1 VLVSVDVA
9 ALADELEARLATLA
23 TPGRAA
29 QEQRYLRSDLTHLG
43 TAVPTIRRTVASFDR
58 EHPQLGHAELRGLVT
73 QLWDHPLT
81 APVHE
86 RRLAAVE
93 LLARHVGQLG
103 TADAPL
109 LERMLRESRTWALV
123 DALSIQV
130 VGALVLRDD
139 EAWADLLR
147 GWARDEDRWVRRAA
161 LLAHL
166 PSLRRGQLHDRAT
179 GPPRRVAHRAGDPAG
194 AGGVGPGVEVV
205 FARFGELADPLLE
218 ERDPF
223 VRKAIGWVLRE
234 TGARH
239 PQLVTSWLLPR
250 AERASGLTFR
260 EAVRRLPDADRAA
273 IVAARG

>member
-9 ALADELEARLATLA
+9 ALADELEARLANLA

-29 QEQRYLRSDLTHLG
+29 QERRYLRSDLTHLG

-93 LLARHVGQLG
+93 LLARHTGQLG
-103 TADAPL
+103 TPDAPL

-130 VGALVLRDD
+130 VGTLVLRDD
-139 EAWADLLR
+139 ADWADLLR

-166 PSLRRGQLHDRAT
+166 PSLRRGQAHDRAT
-179 GPPRRVAHRAGDPAG
+179 GPPRRVARPAAERLADAAGPS
-194 AGGVGPGVEVV
+194 VEVV
-205 FARFGELADPLLE
+205 FTRFAELADPLLE

-250 AERASGLTFR
+250 AERASGPTLR
-260 EAVRRLPDADRAA
+260 EAVRRLPEADRAA
-273 IVAARG
+273 ILAARG